1 MMHAIQLDAVSAP
14 LVDRDV
20 PVPEPGPDDAL
31 VRVRAA
37 GICRSDLHYTTG
49 ASYAGPLPL
58 TLGHEVAGT
67 LESAGDE
74 AAARLAERGMAAG
87 SRVAVHYLVSCGNC
101 SHCIAGREQFCTR
114 GQMIGKHRNGGMAD
128 YLCVPARNLV
138 AVPESVA
145 LEAAAIMMCSTA
157 TALHALRKA
166 ELAAGDRVA
175 IFGVGGLGMSA
186 VQLARAMGALEVYA
200 VDLDSDRLK
209 LAEELGAVPINARE
223 TDPVAAL
230 RELASGGVD
239 CAVEL
244 LGLPVTIDQA
254 VRSLAPLGRA
264 AIAGIAEESVSIDTY
279 RDVVG
284 REAKIVGVSDHTR
297 GEIEYALAL
306 AAKGALRFEEVVTK
320 TLPLEAAAVNEAL
333 ASLARFGPGVR
344 SVIVPN

>member
-1 MMHAIQLDAVSAP
+1 MHAIQLDAVGAP

-20 PVPEPGPDDAL
+20 PVPEPGPEDAL
-31 VRVRAA
+31 LRVRAA

-67 LESAGDE
+67 LESAGSE
-74 AAARLAERGMAAG
+74 AASTLADRGIEAG

-101 SHCIAGREQFCTR
+101 SHCIAGREQFCNR
-114 GQMIGKHRNGGMAD
+114 GQMIGKHRDGGMAE
-128 YLCVPARNLV
+128 YLCLPARNLV

-145 LEAAAIMMCSTA
+145 LEAAAVMMCSTA

-175 IFGVGGLGMSA
+175 VFGVGGLGMSA
-186 VQLARAMGALEVYA
+186 VQLARAMGAIEVYA
-200 VDLDSDRLK
+200 VDVDGERLE
-209 LAEELGAVPINARE
+209 LARTMGAVPINARE

-230 RELASGGVD
+230 RDLTAGGVD

-254 VRSLAPLGRA
+254 IRSLGPLGRV
-264 AIAGIAEESVSIDTY
+264 AIAGIAETPVSIETY

-297 GEIEYALAL
+297 GEIEYALEL
-306 AAKGALRFEEVVTK
+306 AAKGALRFEEVVTA
-320 TLPLEAAAVNEAL
+320 TLPLEASAVNGAL

-344 SVIVPN
+344 SVVVPA